1 MSYILDALRK
11 SERERDA
18 LQGPASTAEPTA
30 PAGRKPPTA
39 ALAAGAALLAVGALW
54 FTLGREEAP
63 APMAEMPP
71 VAAAPSPATK
81 VEEDPAPAL
90 AVAPARDLAEE
101 ARLPAAEKARPPSPP
116 ARDNRPVQTAK
127 VAAPAPRAA
136 VSPAA
141 SDIPF
146 VRELPD
152 DIRRELPEM
161 VVNIHIYVT
170 NEAQRVLYIN
180 NRQYRRG
187 DTIQGV
193 IAVEE
198 IVPDGVVMQY
208 RGMRFK
214 LPRPS

>member
-18 LQGPASTAEPTA
+18 LQGPVSTPEPTA
-30 PAGRKPPTA
+30 PVDRKPPLA
-39 ALAAGAALLAVGALW
+39 ALGAGTALLAVGALW
-54 FTLGREEAP
+54 FTLGREP
-63 APMAEMPP
+63 ATPSAEPPAAP
-71 VAAAPSPATK
+71 VAESPPAAPVAT
-81 VEEDPAPAL
+81 PAPAL
-90 AVAPARDLAEE
+90 AVAPARDLAEQ
-101 ARLPAAEKARPPSPP
+101 ARLPAAEKVNRPSPP
-116 ARDNRPVQTAK
+116 ARASGQGQTAK
-127 VAAPAPRAA
+127 AAASAPRAA
-136 VSPAA
+136 AA
-141 SDIPF
+141 SNIPF
-146 VRELPD
+146 VRELPE

-170 NEAQRVLYIN
+170 HEAQRVLYIN

-193 IAVEE
+193 IAIEE

-208 RGMRFK
+208 RGVRFK